1 MKVTAVNGHINI
13 NVAVALHNGTT
24 AASCSIVVEI
34 AAVDGKGIIAR
45 HIYNTAIGGFVVVK
59 FTVVDGNSASTAVG
73 VGNRTIIRNS
83 IIMETATVDGK
94 GRVISQPKQTVSANF
109 IVVDIGIIHRKGI
122 SATAYKKRIACVIG
136 IGNICNLYIAITTAG
151 INAGVRYLGKG
162 YIDCR
167 NIRVAA
173 GGTYTAVHVGQSQGL
188 ALQFQRVT
196 DGRRFTLAHLDAVGR
211 AGEDAAGAACFIFVG
226 LFIGQG
232 KGVGV
237 LTVGQGDLTGEGVA
251 VQVQGDR
258 VIHGGS
264 RDLLAHIGQ
273 QVDAGGA
280 VFLRRLIQRGLQ
292 GGVLF
297 AGPGAEQAVQTG
309 HKAGRALQG
318 VVMLGVAIVGNVGFQ
333 RRRGVIHQPG
343 IILAFQLFSG
353 GQGHFARVLFHKHIA
368 DTLVAIGESLFAH
381 SEAGPRTNVRDAA
394 FFGCVVFDFAILGG
408 QAGGQHS
415 AVCIF
420 HIQSTAINA

>member
-1 MKVTAVNGHINI
+1 MEFTAVNGNGGVGVHVHTAAVGAAVVVDFNI
-13 NVAVALHNGTT
+13 FKGNGGIVAVCKNAVAGVFGKHGTLSHDIVIT
-24 AASCSIVVEI
+24 AIQPD
-34 AAVDGKGIIAR
+34 AAVRVAGKGNVFGRNVNKVLA
-45 HIYNTAIGGFVVVK
+45 IYG
-59 FTVVDGNSASTAVG
+59 
-73 VGNRTIIRNS
+73 
-83 IIMETATVDGK
+83 
-94 GRVISQPKQTVSANF
+94 
-109 IVVDIGIIHRKGI
+109 
-122 SATAYKKRIACVIG
+122 
-136 IGNICNLYIAITTAG
+136 AG
-151 INAGVRYLGKG
+151 QVTQG
-162 YIDCR
+162 
-167 NIRVAA
+167 
-173 GGTYTAVHVGQSQGL
+173 QGL
-188 ALQFQRVT
+188 AGQYQLVM
-196 DGRRFTLAHLDAVGR
+196 GRFCAVVHLNAVGR
-211 AGEDAAGAACFIFVG
+211 AGKDAAGAACFIIVG

-251 VQVQGDR
+251 VQIQGDG

-280 VFLRRLIQRGLQ
+280 GFLRRRLIQRGLQ

-309 HKAGRALQG
+309 HKVGRALQG
-318 VVMLGVAIVGNVGFQ
+318 VVMLGAVIVGNVGFQ

-343 IILAFQLFSG
+343 IIHAFHAFQLFSG
-353 GQGHFARVLFHKHIA
+353 GQGHFDRVLFHKHIA
-368 DTLVAIGESLFAH
+368 DTLVAIGGSLFAH

-394 FFGCVVFDFAILGG
+394 LFGCVVGDGTVLGR

>member
-1 MKVTAVNGHINI
+1 MET
-13 NVAVALHNGTT
+13 
-24 AASCSIVVEI
+24 
-34 AAVDGKGIIAR
+34 AAVD
-45 HIYNTAIGGFVVVK
+45 
-59 FTVVDGNSASTAVG
+59 D
-73 VGNRTIIRNS
+73 
-83 IIMETATVDGK
+83 K
-94 GRVISQPKQTVSANF
+94 GRVIPQPKQTVSANF
-109 IVVDIGIIHRKGI
+109 IVVDIGIIHRKDI
-122 SATAYKKRIACVIG
+122 SAIAYKKRIACVIG

-237 LTVGQGDLTGEGVA
+237 LVVGEGDLAGEGVA
-251 VQVQGDR
+251 VQIQGDG
-258 VIHGGS
+258 VMHGGS

-273 QVDAGGA
+273 QVDAGGPG
-280 VFLRRLIQRGLQ
+280 FRRRLIQRGLQ
-292 GGVLF
+292 GGVLC

-309 HKAGRALQG
+309 HNVGRALQG
-318 VVMLGVAIVGNVGFQ
+318 VVMLGAAIVGNVGFQ

-353 GQGHFARVLFHKHIA
+353 GQGHFARGLFHKHIA
-368 DTLVAIGESLFAH
+368 DTLVAIGGSLFAH

-394 FFGCVVFDFAILGG
+394 LFGCVVFDFAILGG